1 MGYDGSKYE
10 RRCPFGI
17 NSSLR
22 DVGRRKDETRSSVR
36 RTANPLPDG
45 TILASTNT
53 CTTARS
59 PPAGPSPT
67 KRKQLISNMAPS
79 ACSTA
84 EKVRGGSTNV
94 GQKGRK
100 RGAYCHQSGA
110 SAARTSAGFG
120 GSEEGSDDEVE
131 GDIFGRTTR
140 RPRSKP
146 QSSALSFGRQVLEE
160 HVVSIGALKR
170 FVWRH

>member
-1 MGYDGSKYE
+1 MKRGHPCGE
-10 RRCPFGI
+10 RQTHYPT
-17 NSSLR
+17 
-22 DVGRRKDETRSSVR
+22 ERSSHQQIHVQRPDR
-36 RTANPLPDG
+36 RPL
-45 TILASTNT
+45 
-53 CTTARS
+53 
-59 PPAGPSPT
+59 GPSPT

-160 HVVSIGALKR
+160 HVVIIGALKR